1 MGMRLRI
8 FVVSLLLY
16 GSVVAPLT
24 PALAASQDS
33 RPPLPRFVSLRA
45 PEANM
50 RSGPGE
56 QYPIKW
62 TYQRPGVPLEVI
74 REFHHWRQIRDWQGA
89 EGWMHS
95 SMLSSKRSVM
105 VVGGIRTL
113 RDQPD
118 PQSGAAARVEGPVIG
133 RLLSCQK
140 SADWC
145 HVEFGGLKGWLRR
158 ADIWGVYDGEEVN

>member
-1 MGMRLRI
+1 MRLRI
-8 FVVSLLLY
+8 
-16 GSVVAPLT
+16 VVAGL
-24 PALAASQDS
+24 LAAGSLVASFLPVPAISQDS
-33 RPPLPRFVSLRA
+33 RLPLPRFVSLRA

-105 VVGGIRTL
+105 IVGGIRTL
-113 RDQPD
+113 RDEPD
-118 PQSGAAARVEGPVIG
+118 LHGDASARVEGPAIG
-133 RLLSCQK
+133 KLLSCQK

-145 HVEFGGLKGWLRR
+145 RVEFAGVKGWLRR
-158 ADIWGVYDGEEVN
+158 TDMWGVYNEEEVN